1 MHALF
6 LFEYDNIQFW
16 IGLSWMIM
24 QREYRCSYV
33 GVRKWGSQVQILRVG
48 CKSEGGDFGV
58 EK

>member
-6 LFEYDNIQFW
+6 LFEYDDIQFW

-33 GVRKWGSQVQILRVG
+33 GCRKWGAQVQ
-48 CKSEGGDFGV
+48 SEGADFEV